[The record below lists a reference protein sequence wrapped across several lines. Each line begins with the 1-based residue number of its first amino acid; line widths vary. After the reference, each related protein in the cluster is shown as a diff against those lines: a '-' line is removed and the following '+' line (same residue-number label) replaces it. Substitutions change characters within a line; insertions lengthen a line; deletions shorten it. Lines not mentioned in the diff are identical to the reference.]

1 MAMEDALTWTPGART
16 RLQQVPDGVMREL
29 TKQRVERLAQQLGRS
44 TVSVEL
50 METKYE
56 QWSQGAAPSTTAMAW
71 TEQAQAAIDR
81 APDFVR
87 PMVIK
92 AIEAY
97 AANEGATEITP
108 EIMDAAKRF
117 WDESGRF
124 HQP

>member
-1 MAMEDALTWTPGART
+1 MTIEDALTWTPEART

-50 METKYE
+50 MEAKYE
-56 QWSQGAAPSTTAMAW
+56 QWSQGAEPAATDMAW
-71 TEQAQAAIDR
+71 TEEAREAINR

-87 PMVIK
+87 GMVIK

-97 AANEGATEITP
+97 AASEGATEITP

>member
-1 MAMEDALTWTPGART
+1 MTIEDALTWTPEAQT

-29 TKQRVERLAQQLGRS
+29 TKQRVERLARQLGRS

-50 METKYE
+50 MEAKYE
-56 QWSQGAAPSTTAMAW
+56 QWSQGAEPFTTAMAW

-87 PMVIK
+87 GMVIK

-97 AANEGATEITP
+97 AKDVDAAEITP

>member
-1 MAMEDALTWTPGART
+1 MAIEDALTWTPGART
-16 RLQQVPDGVMREL
+16 RLQQVPDSVMREL
-29 TKQRVERLAQQLGRS
+29 TKRRVERLAQQLGRS

-50 METKYE
+50 MEAKYE
-56 QWSQGAAPSTTAMAW
+56 QWSEAAEPATTSMDW
-71 TEQAQAAIDR
+71 TEEAQQSISR

-87 PMVIK
+87 GMVIQ

-97 AANEGATEITP
+97 ARDASAPEITP
-108 EIMDAAKRF
+108 EIIDAAKHS